1 MSAPRVTIGVDTA
14 YSAQIREALRLV
26 GSTVLDTMRDEA
38 DRVVADA
45 RMRWPV
51 ARPRTKGG
59 RLPNPVHSRD
69 RFEITERLGEGYV
82 DVVVANDA
90 PYAFYIRSMQNQL
103 GGKSAFVTLIRKP
116 MHDGAKRIADESG
129 HEVAKL
135 IGGG

>member
-1 MSAPRVTIGVDTA
+1 MSAPSVKINVDPA

-59 RLPNPVHSRD
+59 ALPNPVHSRD
-69 RFEITERLGEGYV
+69 RFEITERLGDRNVSVSVYNG
-82 DVVVANDA
+82 A
-90 PYAFYIRSMQNQL
+90 PYAFYIKSMQNQL
-103 GGKSAFVTLIRKP
+103 AGKSAFVTLIRKP
-116 MHDGAKRIADESG
+116 MYDGAKRIADESG
-129 HEVAKL
+129 QEIAKL

>member
-1 MSAPRVTIGVDTA
+1 MSAPSVKINVDPA
-14 YSAQIREALRLV
+14 YGRQIREALRMV

-45 RMRWPV
+45 RIRWPV

-69 RFEITERLGEGYV
+69 RFEITERLGDGHV
-82 DVVVANDA
+82 DVTVANDA
-90 PYAFYIRSMQNQL
+90 PYAFFIRSMQNQL

-116 MHDGAKRIADESG
+116 MYDGAKRIADESG
-129 HEVAKL
+129 QEIAKL